1 MMILFKYL
9 LLSLCF
15 ISSITL
21 AADNISELVLSNGLK
36 IIVKPDQRS
45 PIAVFQIWYKV
56 GSANEQ
62 QGYTGIS
69 HLLEHLMYRGMKNPS
84 LDAVY
89 REIDSIGTQGN
100 AYTGRDHTFY
110 YHILGNKYLPL
121 AFAVEAERMKNLVV
135 DINDFKIEKNVIHEE
150 WSDSISKDPY
160 LPASNALYH
169 YAFQYEAY
177 QFPVIGQMA
186 DQDALTLPLV
196 LNWHRVHY
204 TPDNA
209 TLVIVGDI
217 KTSAV
222 FALARKYFS
231 GINKKAKIS
240 PAQLSG
246 DKKNLLE
253 NKLPDKTLPEKKLP
267 VKKTV
272 KRFIMPETTKVAM
285 ILLAFKVPS
294 IKTSEPAWEAY
305 ALDVLAGWFDSGFHS
320 RLTKALIRDRQVAHE
335 VFVHYS
341 PMNRKQSLFIIEA
354 TPANNVSVQQLEQA
368 IIAEIKQIRNEVISP
383 ETLQKVKNQMIATEI
398 FERDS
403 MYIQAKIIGQAESVG
418 IPWSEDAQYMSRIKA
433 VTTEQVNTVLQ
444 QYINLDKQFIVIQ
457 NAHDTEMH

>member
-1 MMILFKYL
+1 MMFTLKYL

-15 ISSITL
+15 MSSMTL
-21 AADNISELVLSNGLK
+21 AADDISELVLPNGLK

-89 REIDSIGTQGN
+89 RKMDSIGTQGN
-100 AYTGRDHTFY
+100 AYTSRDHTFY
-110 YHILGNKYLPL
+110 YHILGKKHLAL
-121 AFAVEAERMKNLVV
+121 AFAVEAERMKHLAVN
-135 DINDFKIEKNVIHEE
+135 INDFNIEKDVIREE
-150 WSDSISKDPY
+150 WSDRISRDPY
-160 LPASNALYH
+160 LPASNALYR

-177 QFPVIGQMA
+177 QFPVIGRMA
-186 DQDALTLPLV
+186 DVGALTLPQAV
-196 LNWHRVHY
+196 NWHKDHY

-209 TLVIVGDI
+209 ILVIVGDV

-222 FALARKYFS
+222 FALARKYFA
-231 GINKKAKIS
+231 GIDRKTSIS
-240 PAQLSG
+240 SAQFSAG
-246 DKKNLLE
+246 E
-253 NKLPDKTLPEKKLP
+253 NEVAGKTLLDKNN
-267 VKKTV
+267 VT
-272 KRFIMPETTKVAM
+272 RFIMPETTKVAM

-305 ALDVLAGWFDSGFHS
+305 ALDVLAGWLDSGLHS
-320 RLTKALIRDRQVAHE
+320 RLTKALVRDRQVAHE

-354 TPANNVSVQQLEQA
+354 TPANNASVQQLEQA
-368 IIAEIKQIRNEVISP
+368 IIAEIKQIRSEVISP

-403 MYIQAKIIGQAESVG
+403 MYTQAKIIGQAESVG
-418 IPWSEDAQYMSRIKA
+418 IPWSEDAKYMSRIKA

-444 QYINLDKQFIVIQ
+444 HYINLDKQFIVIQ
-457 NAHDTEMH
+457 NAHDTGMH